1 MKPLPAHQTPR
12 QAARSGCGQEQNA
25 FGTQPLFCPLEDR
38 SWFSDM
44 LNEIKHGDG
53 RELALGVRRESC
65 LLDLAA
71 IDTPGAEQ
79 PFTGVRAKFGVL
91 NCKSIPPHLLCE
103 VCKITSRGATIQ
115 EPLLSRSTC
124 PQPKMAQLVG
134 IRSALHFANDLRIQ
148 FTLVVNKV
156 GRVVNLPEGLVV
168 GLRKNGLQAALWAS
182 PMIWNFLAKTQNHFC
197 GTGKAWI
204 HGNPLAHFNEARTT
218 TPRGVPSGASA
229 VTSKVPRWVSTLVPA
244 GGNLQPDRHNKVA
257 RYGPELTFTFEP
269 LENGEAEFISLD
281 LLDDRGRIPLPRGAS
296 RSIISP
302 GLLFF

>member
-1 MKPLPAHQTPR
+1 
-12 QAARSGCGQEQNA
+12 
-25 FGTQPLFCPLEDR
+25 
-38 SWFSDM
+38 M

-79 PFTGVRAKFGVL
+79 LFTGVRAKFGVL

-115 EPLLSRSTC
+115 EPLLSRGTC
-124 PQPKMAQLVG
+124 PQLNMAQLVG

-229 VTSKVPRWVSTLVPA
+229 VTSKVPHWVSTLVPA

-257 RYGPELTFTFEP
+257 RSGPV
-269 LENGEAEFISLD
+269 SL
-281 LLDDRGRIPLPRGAS
+281 LARCARASPTTPSTAS
-296 RSIISP
+296 RSEEHTSELQSPVHLVCRLLLEKKKNKIKTNTIIKKKKKKKKKKKQN
-302 GLLFF
+302 